1 MNNSISKPHLI
12 KQSEIFKALGHPTRL
27 KMVYALS
34 EGDLCVCDL
43 QKLIGDSLPTVS
55 RHLSVLKQA
64 GIVDSHKD
72 GLRIIY
78 SLNFPCITTLLNC
91 MMWGLKSGPLGLLKK
106 DENAQRVV
114 S

>member
-1 MNNSISKPHLI
+1 MNNSISEPDLV
-12 KQSEIFKALGHPTRL
+12 KQSAIFKALGHPTRL
-27 KMVYALS
+27 TMVYALS

-91 MMWGLKSGPLGLLKK
+91 TVKKTSSDCYCSSEAKSC
-106 DENAQRVV
+106 E